1 MRLIGGDFE
10 EAIRQ
15 RQSEVAVQG
24 NEWEQFVANFLRRH
38 LPPEYGVFLKPKP
51 SSDVGRLFT
60 ISYPTNLWNEFDLTE
75 INDNTPIF
83 GDVDIGVVKD
93 DRAIVVVSCKLSLH
107 NRLTETLFYSLL
119 YHQKGI
125 RIVLATPDKGQ
136 SGRSE
141 WGTPE
146 RPTKNRLLARR
157 FLSGVYIH
165 YETGLFPIPRVRAG
179 FGDIVRP
186 LEELPKDIQR
196 WFP

>member
-1 MRLIGGDFE
+1 VRLTNGGFE
-10 EAIRQ
+10 EAIRK

-24 NEWEQFVANFLRRH
+24 NEWEQFVTKFLREH
-38 LPPEYGVFLKPKP
+38 LPPEYGVFLKPQPGSK
-51 SSDVGRLFT
+51 VGRLFT
-60 ISYPTNLWNEFDLTE
+60 ISYPTNLWNEVDLTK
-75 INDNTPIF
+75 IGDKALIF
-83 GDVDIGVVKD
+83 GDVDIGIVKG

-125 RIVLATPDKGQ
+125 RVVLATPDKGQ

-141 WGTPE
+141 WGTPD

-157 FLSGVYIH
+157 FLSGVYID
-165 YETGLFPIPRVRAG
+165 YETGLFPMPRVSAG

-186 LEELPKDIQR
+186 LKELPKDIQR